1 MPSSLFGTVIFLL
14 GGASLTKA
22 WVSPPVHQPRS
33 PGAAGGAVAPSTGAS
48 PRFGRSS
55 LSPRSKP
62 LTRWD
67 AQLERARSAHRVKD
81 WTEVQ
86 HWCSRVIDL
95 ADDWNAVEQAHL
107 RLALAAQKSSGV
119 AGGRRAFQ
127 QGIRD
132 CPSSDTLLVAWALM
146 ESKIKHSA
154 HSRRRAWALI
164 RRAIALN
171 PKKNRR
177 VLSWS
182 VFAGDLALAEAAGGG
197 AAVVEAVRS
206 AFSPPPPTPP
216 LPVLPEPTAAGGHAI
231 GGTGAGAGGVSTRA
245 HEREEETILATK
257 LLDLCHSNKGFQD
270 APEVPP
276 AATAAVPAAAPA
288 NSVASAAPSE
298 EFQEL
303 AGELERKGG
312 GAGAGVRALSGT
324 WRLVFTTSAD
334 CNRYLSRTGNEVYQR
349 LTPPIMAIKPR
360 PSCKQPAPFRCEV
373 LLRPAAAATAATGGG
388 TADASCGTPPL
399 SPPSHGTKA
408 APKATVAYF
417 FRGWAD
423 KSPPDHQREGCLL
436 KQHVAARSATVVAGG
451 GGRGEASAG
460 SPKRAPSPTPPPAVF
475 SALGLVAARCKGLE
489 RLATQ
494 EVTYVGKQLR
504 IGRTTEG
511 DVYLYERCAWP
522 KDMDFGLVV

>member
-1 MPSSLFGTVIFLL
+1 MPSSLFGTVILL
-14 GGASLTKA
+14 AGASLTKA
-22 WVSPPVHQPRS
+22 WVSPPAHQPRS
-33 PGAAGGAVAPSTGAS
+33 PGAAGGAAAPSTGAS
-48 PRFGRSS
+48 PCFGRSS

-146 ESKIKHSA
+146 ESKIKNSA

-171 PKKNRR
+171 PNKNRR

-182 VFAGDLALAEAAGGG
+182 VFAADLALAEAAGGG

-206 AFSPPPPTPP
+206 VLSPPPPTPP
-216 LPVLPEPTAAGGHAI
+216 LPLLPEPTAAGGKGI
-231 GGTGAGAGGVSTRA
+231 GGAAGGVRTTA
-245 HEREEETILATK
+245 LEREEETILAIK
-257 LLDLCHSNKGFQD
+257 LLDLCHSNKGFQE

-276 AATAAVPAAAPA
+276 AATAAAAVPAAAPA
-288 NSVASAAPSE
+288 TTATTAASAAPSE
-298 EFQEL
+298 RFQEL

-373 LLRPAAAATAATGGG
+373 LLRPAAATTATGGG
-388 TADASCGTPPL
+388 TADASYETPPL

-408 APKATVAYF
+408 ASKATVAYF

-423 KSPPDHQREGCLL
+423 KSPPDQQREGCLL
-436 KQHVAARSATVVAGG
+436 KQHVAARSATIVAGG
-451 GGRGEASAG
+451 GGGGETSGG
-460 SPKRAPSPTPPPAVF
+460 SLKRAPSPTPPPAVF

-511 DVYLYERCAWP
+511 DV
-522 KDMDFGLVV
+522 